1 MEGASTEAS
10 LAEHSDLVK
19 EGADHSTVVLFKK
32 DITDADKPVPVVNL
46 TPVRFIGGPTKQ
58 VIVGNIQG
66 AWGSKILVYVVTIVG
81 VPVEEALAEIFM
93 KSSKVVIH
101 LECDSKV

>member
-1 MEGASTEAS
+1 MM
-10 LAEHSDLVK
+10 K
-19 EGADHSTVVLFKK
+19 ERADHQPVLQFTKEK
-32 DITDADKPVPVVNL
+32 MEADKPVPVVNL

-66 AWGSKILVYVVTIVG
+66 AWGSEISVSVIPIVG
-81 VPVEEALAEIFM
+81 VPVEEALDDIVM

-101 LECDSKV
+101 LECDGKA